1 MKKKTGFLF
10 DFENAFVKEAYFL
23 TINLY
28 FILYI
33 LCPLLAGNIIL
44 SNLFF
49 LSNVDIKNV
58 LVIIKFDS
66 CEHVI
71 CFQILTTNTISERE
85 IIDKS
90 FIIKFYQGSLAQP
103 L

>member
-1 MKKKTGFLF
+1 MKKKPGFLF
-10 DFENAFVKEAYFL
+10 DFENALVKEAYFL

-33 LCPLLAGNIIL
+33 LCPLLAFEFVFSFKN
-44 SNLFF
+44 F
-49 LSNVDIKNV
+49 DIKNV